1 MLYDA
6 GNDETAA
13 VTFQA
18 GVAAASSGAQ
28 YLSRL
33 FRERLMMVR
42 NVLFAVLVLIGGFP
56 LLAAEPVLTLKQD
69 DVWVM
74 TGDSIT
80 AQRQH
85 SNYIEAFFRTRYPNL
100 NLQFRNSGIGGNRTS
115 SVLARFDYDVA
126 AWKPTIVSVELGM
139 NDVGSGDDPQGY
151 IDGMRQLIQKIREI
165 KAQPVLISSS
175 PVNDGSVTG
184 DWKSDRCR
192 RIDPY
197 TVALKKLAE
206 EEKVV
211 MIDQYHALLD
221 LWGKNKQSPMAINL
235 TGDAVHPGPVGQYT
249 MAGVILAQLQVDRN
263 VSSATLSAEGKVVAT
278 ERCKISD
285 VSTDGGKVAL
295 TRVDEVGSWP
305 VDPKSKAAAELLP
318 DIHQLSR
325 WMLTVSDLPTGN
337 YKVTIDGKPAAT
349 LTEKELASGWN
360 MATVY
365 EGAIA
370 ERSTKIIGLIGALQ
384 GSLNNNWRAASKA
397 KDEPKLAEAQ
407 KAIDDAETQ
416 LRTACKPVP
425 LRIEIEKE

>member
-1 MLYDA
+1 
-6 GNDETAA
+6 
-13 VTFQA
+13 
-18 GVAAASSGAQ
+18 
-28 YLSRL
+28 
-33 FRERLMMVR
+33 MVR
-42 NVLFAVLVLIGGFP
+42 NYLFVLLVLVGGLP
-56 LLAAEPVLTLKQD
+56 LMAADPVLTVKQD
-69 DVWVM
+69 DLWVM
-74 TGDSIT
+74 AGDSIT

-100 NLQFRNSGIGGNRTS
+100 NVRFRNSGIGGNQTS

-126 AWKPTIVSVELGM
+126 AWKPTIVSIELGM
-139 NDVGSGDDPQGY
+139 NDVGAGDDPKRY

-206 EEKVV
+206 EENVV

-221 LWGKNKQSPMAINL
+221 LWGKNKQSPQAINL

-249 MAGVILAQLQVDRN
+249 MAGVILAQLQVDRD
-263 VSSATLSAEGKVVAT
+263 VSSATLSADGKVAST
-278 ERCKISD
+278 NRCKISD
-285 VSTDGGKVAL
+285 VSADGGKLVF
-295 TRVDEVGSWP
+295 TRIDEVGSWP
-305 VDPKSKAAAELLP
+305 VDPKSKAAADLLP
-318 DIHQLSR
+318 EIHQLSR
-325 WMLTVSDLPTGN
+325 WMLTVSDLPAGN

-370 ERSTKIIGLIGALQ
+370 ERSTRIIGLIGTLQ
-384 GSLNNNWRAASKA
+384 GGLNNNWRAASKD
-397 KDEPKLAEAQ
+397 KDESKLAAAQ
-407 KAIDDAETQ
+407 TAIDEVETQ
-416 LRTACKPVP
+416 LRTACQPAP
-425 LRIEIEKE
+425 LRIEIQKE